1 MSEHLL
7 EVRELQVS
15 FDTVVGEIKAVRGV
29 SFHLDRGET
38 LCIVGES
45 GCGKSVTV
53 QTLMRLNDEP
63 PAAIRGGEIRYQGQ
77 DLTGKSQ
84 EEMRAYRGKEFA
96 MIFQDA
102 MTALN
107 PTTKIGRQ
115 MQEAVR
121 VHRSIS
127 RQEAKELILGM
138 LEKVGLPDPAGIYER
153 FPHTLSG
160 GQRQRVMIAM
170 ALCCQPSILL
180 ADEPTTA
187 LDVTIQAQ
195 ILELMNQLKRELNMG
210 IIFITHNMG
219 VVAKM
224 ADRIAVMYAGQVI
237 ESGSAEDVFYRP
249 KHPYTWGL
257 IGSMPSLQ
265 GEIPERLFSIPGTPP
280 DLFAPPEGCGFAAR
294 CQYCMG
300 VCTGHMPPE
309 FEVSP
314 GHRVRCW
321 LLDERCGRQI
331 TPPCGKE
338 DTLVPS
344 RRCDDAN

>member
-7 EVRELQVS
+7 EVQDLHVS

-29 SFHLDRGET
+29 NFHLDRGET

-63 PAAIRGGEIRYQGQ
+63 PASIKQGSIVYKGEDIVKKTQ
-77 DLTGKSQ
+77 K
-84 EEMRAYRGKEFA
+84 EMRKYRGEEFA

-107 PTTKIGRQ
+107 PTTKIGKQ
-115 MQEAVR
+115 MREAIKQHKDV
-121 VHRSIS
+121 SNE
-127 RQEAKELILGM
+127 EAKKIIIEM
-138 LEKVGLPDPAGIYER
+138 LTLVGLPNPEVVYDR

-170 ALCCQPSILL
+170 ALCLKPSILI

-195 ILELMNQLKRELNMG
+195 ILELMNGLKKELDMG

-257 IGSMPSLQ
+257 IGSMPSLV
-265 GEIPERLFSIPGTPP
+265 GEVPERLFSIPGTPP
-280 DLFAPPEGCGFAAR
+280 DLFAPPAGCGFASR
-294 CQYCMG
+294 CQYCMKA
-300 VCTGHMPPE
+300 CMNNLPPE
-309 FEVSP
+309 FEVSE
-314 GHRVRCW
+314 GHKVRCW
-321 LLDERCGRQI
+321 LLDERCRRDI
-331 TPPCGKE
+331 TPPCGREKTLLPEKE
-338 DTLVPS
+338 EK
-344 RRCDDAN
+344 

>member
-1 MSEHLL
+1 MKEHLL
-7 EVRELQVS
+7 AVNNLHVS
-15 FDTVVGEIKAVRGV
+15 FDTVAGEIKAVRGV
-29 SFHLDRGET
+29 DFWLDRGET

-63 PAAIRGGEIRYQGQ
+63 PAAIREGEILYKGE
-77 DLTGKSQ
+77 DIVKKSQ
-84 EEMRAYRGKEFA
+84 KEMQRLRGEDFA

-115 MQEAVR
+115 MQEAILLHKKV
-121 VHRSIS
+121 S
-127 RQEAKELILGM
+127 QEEAKAMILRM
-138 LEKVGLPDPAGIYER
+138 LSKVGLPNPEIIYDR

-170 ALCCQPSILL
+170 ALCLEPSILL

-195 ILELMNQLKRELNMG
+195 ILEVMNSLKKDLDMG

-224 ADRIAVMYAGQVI
+224 ADRIAVMYAGQII
-237 ESGSAEDVFYRP
+237 ESGSVSDIFYHA
-249 KHPYTWGL
+249 KHPYSWGL
-257 IGSMPSLQ
+257 IGSMPSLT
-265 GEIPERLFSIPGTPP
+265 GEIPKRLYSIPGSPP
-280 DLFAPPEGCGFAAR
+280 DLFAPPKGCGFASR
-294 CQYCMG
+294 CKYCMKAC
-300 VCTGHMPPE
+300 VSHMPPE
-309 FEVSP
+309 TEAED
-314 GHRVRCW
+314 GHKVRCW
-321 LLDERCGRQI
+321 LLDPRCSLKPSVPQNNGLMMQI
-331 TPPCGKE
+331 RKG
-338 DTLVPS
+338 
-344 RRCDDAN
+344 DA

>member
-1 MSEHLL
+1 MNEHLL
-7 EVRELQVS
+7 TVNDLHVS
-15 FDTVVGEIKAVRGV
+15 FDTVAGEIKAVRGV

-63 PAAIRGGEIRYQGQ
+63 PAVIKQGEILYK
-77 DLTGKSQ
+77 DVDIVKLSQ
-84 EEMRAYRGKEFA
+84 REMRNYRGNEFA

-102 MTALN
+102 MTSLN
-107 PTTKIGRQ
+107 PTTKIGKQMREAIRQ
-115 MQEAVR
+115 
-121 VHRSIS
+121 HRDVSNE
-127 RQEAKELILGM
+127 EAKEIIIAM
-138 LEKVGLPDPAGIYER
+138 LKKVGLPNPELIYDR

-170 ALCCQPSILL
+170 ALCLRPSILL

-195 ILELMNQLKRELNMG
+195 ILEVMNELKRDLDMG

-237 ESGSAEDVFYRP
+237 ESGSAGDVFYRP

-257 IGSMPSLQ
+257 IGSMPSLT
-265 GEIPERLFSIPGTPP
+265 GEVPERLFSIPGTPP
-280 DLFAPPEGCGFAAR
+280 DLFAPPEGCGFASR
-294 CQYCMG
+294 CKYCMKAC
-300 VCTGHMPPE
+300 VNNMPPE
-309 FEVSP
+309 FEVSK
-314 GHRVRCW
+314 GHKVRCW
-321 LLDERCGRQI
+321 LLDERCRQKVM
-331 TPPCGKE
+331 PPCGKE
-338 DTLVPS
+338 NALIPEKEE
-344 RRCDDAN
+344 A

>member
-1 MSEHLL
+1 MHDHLL
-7 EVRELQVS
+7 DVTNLHVS

-29 SFHLDRGET
+29 DFHLDRGET

-53 QTLMRLNDEP
+53 QTLMRLNEEP
-63 PAAIRGGEIRYQGQ
+63 PAAIKQGQ
-77 DLTGKSQ
+77 ILYKNEDIVKKSQ
-84 EEMRAYRGKEFA
+84 KEMREYRGKEFA

-102 MTALN
+102 MTSLN
-107 PTTKIGRQ
+107 PTTKIGKQ
-115 MQEAVR
+115 MREAIR
-121 VHRSIS
+121 VHQDVSNE
-127 RQEAKELILGM
+127 EAKEIILTM
-138 LEKVGLPDPAGIYER
+138 LKKVGLPNPEGIYER

-170 ALCCQPSILL
+170 ALCCKPAILL

-195 ILELMNQLKRELNMG
+195 ILNVMNSLKEDLDMG

-224 ADRIAVMYAGQVI
+224 ADRIAVMYAGQIV
-237 ESGSAEDVFYRP
+237 ETGTAADVFYRP

-265 GEIPERLFSIPGTPP
+265 GELPERLFSIPGTPP
-280 DLFAPPEGCGFAAR
+280 DLFAPPKGCGFAAR
-294 CQYCMG
+294 CQYCMKAC
-300 VCTGHMPPE
+300 VDNMPPE
-309 FEVSP
+309 FEVSD
-314 GHRVRCW
+314 GHKVRCW
-321 LLDERCGRQI
+321 LLDERCKQKV

-338 DTLVPS
+338 NDLIPKKEADV
-344 RRCDDAN
+344 